1 MQDLI
6 NLILNNGIGVVCIA
20 YLIYFQAT
28 TMKEMLKTL
37 ESINTRLT
45 KIETKIEVSREEE
58 IDETK

>member
-6 NLILNNGIGVVCIA
+6 NLMINNGIGVVCIA

-58 IDETK
+58 IDET

>member
-6 NLILNNGIGVVCIA
+6 NLMINNGIGVVCIA

-45 KIETKIEVSREEE
+45 KIETKIEVNREEE

>member
-6 NLILNNGIGVVCIA
+6 NLMINNGIGVVCIA

-37 ESINTRLT
+37 ESINNRLT

>member
-6 NLILNNGIGVVCIA
+6 NLMINNGIGVVCIS

-37 ESINTRLT
+37 ESINTRLI
-45 KIETKIEVSREEE
+45 KIETKIEVNREE
-58 IDETK
+58 